1 MSNQGGGLPLPIIK
15 KEMNKKEL
23 INSIAGVGRNA
34 ATAAGVGYGASKV
47 IGSISKVSEKDSKTL
62 KKFGLVFTG
71 VATISGL
78 LTMLFFWCKNRSKSK
93 AYTEERKAD
102 ADLYIQ
108 QRLADGELYTIQ
120 KQADIR
126 EMYAKADTG
135 MYRERLMEDDD
146 ESDYNEVAENHDIE
160 NKTTWIEDFK
170 SRFTMPT
177 LPPFIE
183 RIMKGVPSGY
193 EEAML
198 LHLCSMLG
206 AMCFSK
212 VRAKYSDEE
221 IHAPNLQ
228 VIVEGNWGTGKA
240 KFEQLFKALFKNV
253 IDRSIDMIN
262 RIQDPNDQA
271 QYIIQTTGIGTSM
284 SKIID
289 ILASNQGCHMYIFNS
304 EIRAL
309 SYDLKKG
316 NGLNFDLLRKA
327 FENGD
332 VCRNNKA
339 KDSVNGIFPIF
350 LNFTITGTPVDILST
365 FRKELE
371 GGTLSRIAWSCIP
384 EAGRIP
390 GVLTLPKGNELDAIR
405 TQINVWAET
414 YCFQGDNVFGDIAVE
429 EFHVDL
435 DYVCEA
441 LNEWNIRQVE
451 QSEEGKNPARK
462 DVRLRMAAIAFHCA
476 IVLHML
482 FDNPTPSNWQK
493 RRQVIDL
500 TLYIAN
506 YCMERFLHKFGTEQ
520 NAQRKLNQEAEM
532 VNRAENPSKDST
544 TNQKLI
550 TDVKELKALHD
561 MQDERG
567 QSLYGWNKLAE
578 ISGMSR
584 STVRRLVLDYEIKMQ
599 KG

>member
-1 MSNQGGGLPLPIIK
+1 
-15 KEMNKKEL
+15 MNKKKL

-78 LTMLFFWCKNRSKSK
+78 LTMLFFWSKNRSKSK
-93 AYTEERKAD
+93 AYREERKAD

-126 EMYAKADTG
+126 EMYAKAETG
-135 MYRERLMEDDD
+135 MYRKRPMEDDA
-146 ESDYNEVAENHDIE
+146 ESNYNEITENNEDIE

-177 LPPFIE
+177 LPSFIE

-212 VRAKYSDEE
+212 VRAKYLDGDV
-221 IHAPNLQ
+221 HAPNLQ

-316 NGLNFDLLRKA
+316 NGLNFDFLRKA

-405 TQINVWAET
+405 TQIDVWAET

-441 LNEWNIRQVE
+441 LKEWNISQVE
-451 QSEEGKNPARK
+451 QSEKKKNPARK

-506 YCMERFLHKFGTEQ
+506 YCIERFLHKFGTEQ
-520 NAQRKLNQEAEM
+520 NAQRKINQEAEM